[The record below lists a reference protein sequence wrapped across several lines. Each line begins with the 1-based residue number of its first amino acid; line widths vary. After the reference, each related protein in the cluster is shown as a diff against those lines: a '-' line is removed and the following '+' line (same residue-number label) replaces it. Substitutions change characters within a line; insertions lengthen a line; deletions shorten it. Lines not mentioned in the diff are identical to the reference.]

1 MSRIE
6 QTQGLSKFPKHAVEV
21 ISTLRVAESSRG
33 DISRS
38 TGISSASTSNLV
50 ASLADR
56 GLIVPTG
63 KRTARRHGPDSE
75 LFRTNPDFGYFLG
88 IGINEQSISSVL
100 IDFSFQRR
108 DLNVAAVPTGESLA
122 PFFRNMRSLIANCL
136 EQIPPDKLLGIG
148 FSLPSFV
155 DKTGGVHASPT
166 IPFLQYLDM
175 QEVMG
180 STSISTQLTDVAIT
194 ADSDANSLAL
204 AEQQIGGHEKR
215 EGHQDMFCVM
225 TRGDLRIGLIVNGK
239 VYKGSNNYA
248 GWVSSPQIPLNIG
261 NILEEDI
268 DVAGEKLGFEL
279 GQLATIMNPG
289 LIVLHGINTQIYD
302 EIFPSLRQAFI
313 SSCYSS
319 IETHTQFSLSRL
331 GEEGPAVGAAINS
344 YLQLISA

>member
-1 MSRIE
+1 MSSAE
-6 QTQGLSKFPKHAVEV
+6 QKQGLSKLPKHAVDV
-21 ISTLRVAESSRG
+21 ISTLRVAGSSRG

-38 TGISSASTSNLV
+38 IGVSWGSTINLV

-56 GLIVPTG
+56 GLIVPVERRTG
-63 KRTARRHGPDSE
+63 RKGPASE
-75 LFRTNPDFGYFLG
+75 LFRTNPDFGFFLG
-88 IGINEQSISSVL
+88 IGINEQGISPVL
-100 IDFSFQRR
+100 LDFSFKRSG
-108 DLNVAAVPTGESLA
+108 LNVAAVPTGESLA

-148 FSLPSFV
+148 FSLPGFV
-155 DKTGGVHASPT
+155 DKTGRIHASPT

-180 STSISTQLTDVAIT
+180 SSINTQLTDVAIT

-239 VYKGSNNYA
+239 VYRGSNNYA
-248 GWVSSPQIPLNIG
+248 GWVSSPQEPLNIG
-261 NILEEDI
+261 NILKEDI
-268 DVAGEKLGFEL
+268 DLAGEKLGFEL

-289 LIVLHGINTQIYD
+289 LIVLHGINAQIYD
-302 EIFPSLRQAFI
+302 GMFPSLKQAF
-313 SSCYSS
+313 SNSCYSS
-319 IETHTQFSLSRL
+319 PGTSSRFSLSRL
-331 GEEGPAVGAAINS
+331 GEEGPATGAAINS
-344 YLQLISA
+344 YLQLVAS